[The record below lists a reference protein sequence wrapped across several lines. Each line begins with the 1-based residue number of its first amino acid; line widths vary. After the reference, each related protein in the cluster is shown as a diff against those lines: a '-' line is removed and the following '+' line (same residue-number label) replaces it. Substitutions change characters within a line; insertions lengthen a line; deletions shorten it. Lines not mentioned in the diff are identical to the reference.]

1 MDPADQH
8 SPTYGHAAWLF
19 RRLLGVT
26 YLFAFWSLATQIH
39 GLIGH
44 DGILPAADYMAQV
57 REFAARNGLGLDR
70 FRLVPTLF
78 WINASD
84 GFLES
89 VCLGGVVL
97 AAMLIAGIAPAI
109 VLPLLW
115 IAYLS
120 LSAIG
125 QDFLGFQWDA
135 LLLETGFLAIF
146 AVPSTLRDRP
156 KRAPDP
162 NPLTRWLFWMLIVKL
177 MVSSGAIKLASGDS
191 TWRDLTAVSFHY
203 ETQPIPT
210 PVAWYANQL
219 PLWFQKGTTA
229 AVIVLEIFAP
239 MLVVFGRAAR
249 VTSFALLAGLQ
260 VLIAVTGNYAF
271 FNLLTIALLI
281 WLLDDRTLALVTREP
296 AASLAAVRTR
306 SRLSMAI
313 PVVVA
318 VATLPVSS
326 LQFARSF
333 GIDLRAIP
341 LVGESARVIA
351 PFRSVNSYGLF
362 AVMTTT
368 RPEILV
374 EGSED
379 GTSWKPYE
387 FRYKAGDVKR
397 RPPWIAPFQPR
408 LDWQMWFAALGSFS
422 EENWFQAFCERLLEG
437 SPDVLGLIDG
447 NPFPASP
454 PRFLRAR
461 LFQYHFSDRA
471 TRQTSGAW
479 WTSQLLGDYA
489 PIVSRESP

>member
-1 MDPADQH
+1 MDPGDEH
-8 SPTYGHAAWLF
+8 SSTYGRAAWLF
-19 RRLLGVT
+19 RRLLGVA
-26 YLFAFWSLATQIH
+26 YLFAFWSLATQII

-57 REFAARNGLGLDR
+57 REFAARNGIGLDR
-70 FRLVPTLF
+70 LRLVPTLF
-78 WINASD
+78 WISTSD

-97 AAMLIAGIAPAI
+97 AALLIAGIAPAI

-120 LSAIG
+120 LSAAG

-146 AVPSTLRDRP
+146 AAPLKLRDGP
-156 KRAPDP
+156 KGAPDP
-162 NPLTRWLFWMLIVKL
+162 NPVMRWLFWMLIVKL
-177 MVSSGAIKLASGDS
+177 MVSSGAIKLASGDP

-210 PVAWYANQL
+210 PAAWYANQL

-229 AVIVLEIFAP
+229 TVIGLEILAP
-239 MLVVFGRAAR
+239 LLIVCGRTAR
-249 VTSFALLAGLQ
+249 VVAFVLLAGLQ

-271 FNLLTIALLI
+271 FNLLTIALLM
-281 WLLDDRTLALVTREP
+281 WLLDDRAVALVIREP
-296 AASLAAVRTR
+296 AANLVAARAR
-306 SRLSMAI
+306 SRLSIAVAVI
-313 PVVVA
+313 VA
-318 VATLPVSS
+318 VATLPVSG

-341 LVGESARVIA
+341 LVGDTARIIA

-368 RPEILV
+368 RPEIVV
-374 EGSED
+374 EGSDD
-379 GTSWKPYE
+379 GASWKPYE
-387 FRYKAGDVKR
+387 FRYKAGDLNR

-422 EENWFQAFCERLLEG
+422 EESWFQAFCERLLEG
-437 SPDVLGLIDG
+437 SPDVLSLIDG
-447 NPFPASP
+447 NPFPESP

-461 LFQYHFSDRA
+461 LYQYHFSDRA

-479 WTSQLLGDYA
+479 WKSELLGDYA
-489 PIVSRESP
+489 PIIPRESR